1 MRRRAYNV
9 RLLPNPFRSLAFAA
23 LCAAAGVAQV
33 DLVSA
38 GYQHFYNLRYEQA
51 LGAFT
56 AYAAQ
61 APADPNAFNHIAHA
75 ILYRDMLH
83 AGALET
89 ELVTGNNPFL
99 RRPKV
104 NASPDD
110 QRRFDQNIGHAVELA
125 QARLKRNSRDTGAL
139 YSLGVSYGLR
149 ANYNFLV
156 RQAWRD
162 SLRDA
167 TLARRAHSRILEID
181 PSFVDAR
188 MVPGMHDYIIGSLPL
203 PWRLLGFLMGFRG
216 GREEGI
222 RAVEL
227 VAKKGRTNNVDAE
240 FVLCAIYRRE
250 RNPKLA
256 VPLVQDLMRR
266 FPDNYLLPMELA
278 QMYSDT
284 GDKKSA
290 LAALALLRARKTS
303 GAPSLAALRLEK
315 ICFAEGTIQF
325 WYNDLEPAL
334 ANMKQTA
341 AAAGELDLNTGVLAW
356 MRLGQIHDLRGER
369 PQALEAYHQAIRYAP
384 DSDAAREA
392 RQYLTTPYRRKRSGG
407 G

>member
-1 MRRRAYNV
+1 M
-9 RLLPNPFRSLAFAA
+9 LALAA
-23 LCAAAGVAQV
+23 LLAAAGLAQA

-38 GYQHFYNLRYEQA
+38 GYQHFYSLQYEQA
-51 LGAFT
+51 IADFT
-56 AYAAQ
+56 AYTAQ
-61 APADPNAFNHIAHA
+61 APADPNGFNHVAHA
-75 ILYRDMLH
+75 ILYRDMLR

-104 NASPDD
+104 NASAEN
-110 QRRFDQNIGHAVELA
+110 QRRFDQNIGHAIALA
-125 QARLKRNSRDTGAL
+125 QARLERNPRDTAAL

-167 TLARRAHSRILEID
+167 TSARRAHSRVMEID
-181 PSFVDAR
+181 PSFIDAR
-188 MVPGMHDYIIGSLPL
+188 MVPGLHDYILGSLPL
-203 PWRLLGFLMGFRG
+203 PWRLLGFLIGFRG
-216 GREEGI
+216 DREGGI

-227 VAKKGRTNNVDAE
+227 VAKKGRTNHVDAE

-250 RNPKLA
+250 RKPKLA
-256 VPLVQDLMRR
+256 IPLVEDLMRR

-284 GDKKSA
+284 GDKKNALGA
-290 LAALALLRARKTS
+290 LAELRARKAS
-303 GAPSLAALRLEK
+303 GAPSVAALPVEK

-325 WYNDLEPAL
+325 WYNDLQPAL

-356 MRLGQIHDLRGER
+356 MRLGQIHDLRAER
-369 PQALEAYHQAIRYAP
+369 SQALAAYRNAIRYAP

-392 RQYLTTPYRRKRSGG
+392 RQYLTVPYRRKKPGG
-407 G
+407 A